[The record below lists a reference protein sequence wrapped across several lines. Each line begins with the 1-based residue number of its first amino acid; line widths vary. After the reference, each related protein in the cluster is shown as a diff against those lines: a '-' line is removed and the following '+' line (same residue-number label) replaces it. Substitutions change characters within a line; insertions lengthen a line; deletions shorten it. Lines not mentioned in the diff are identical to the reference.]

1 MTNFSDRIQLR
12 KRHKKIL
19 KLIPLRNEPP
29 FPPNWLRLE
38 VNHRFQVLNH
48 ILHFP
53 IDEKILEI
61 GCGDHGITSM
71 AIAGFLG
78 SQGKLISIDIA
89 RLREVHNFKQVSPK
103 IEVVQCDALHLP
115 FSKVFDKTITFDGT
129 RSFRSPE
136 NLIRI
141 FRILLEWVN
150 ETIII
155 ATLPIAET
163 SGQKL
168 HLDLFRIR
176 EELFDALWGTK
187 DDLFYFTEGEL
198 TDFLKLAGA
207 DEIKTSI
214 VSVQA
219 PHFLGYLPICYFE
232 RIKDS
237 SIRRKL
243 TRRFQKLWKETQHI
257 KEEHPPCI
265 ILQASKEK

>member
-1 MTNFSDRIQLR
+1 MKTSDQAQLR

-19 KLIPLRNEPP
+19 ELIPLRDEPP

-53 IDEKILEI
+53 TDKKILEI

-89 RLREVHNFKQVSPK
+89 RLREVQNFKLASQK

-115 FSKVFDKTITFDGT
+115 FSKVFDTAITFDGT
-129 RSFRSPE
+129 RSFRSPD
-136 NLIRI
+136 NIIQI
-141 FRILLEWVN
+141 FQSMLEWAD

-155 ATLPIAET
+155 ATSPIAMT

-168 HLDLFRIR
+168 HLDLFGIR
-176 EELFDALWGTK
+176 EELFDTLWGAK

-198 TDFLKLAGA
+198 MDFLKLAGA

-219 PHFLGYLPICYFE
+219 PHFLGYIPICYFE

-237 SIRRKL
+237 HIRRKL
-243 TRRFQKLWKETQHI
+243 TSRFQKLWKETKNT

-265 ILQASKEK
+265 ILQASREK

>member
-1 MTNFSDRIQLR
+1 MKISDRIQLR
-12 KRHKKIL
+12 RRHEKIL
-19 KLIPLRNEPP
+19 ESITLRDLPP

-48 ILHFP
+48 FLSFP
-53 IDEKILEI
+53 IEAKILEI

-78 SQGKLISIDIA
+78 EQARLLSIDIA
-89 RLREVHNFKQVSPK
+89 RLREVHHFKRVCPR
-103 IEVVQCDALHLP
+103 IEVVQCDALYLP
-115 FSKVFDKTITFDGT
+115 FSKVFDIAITFDGI
-129 RSFRSPE
+129 RSFRSPDK
-136 NLIRI
+136 IIQI
-141 FRILLEWVN
+141 FQSMLEWAD

-176 EELFDALWGTK
+176 EELFDALWGVK

-219 PHFLGYLPICYFE
+219 PHFLGYIPDCLFE
-232 RIKDS
+232 RIADIN
-237 SIRRKL
+237 IRRNL
-243 TRRFQKLWKETQHI
+243 IRRFQELWEQTQHT

-265 ILQASKEK
+265 IIQASRKK